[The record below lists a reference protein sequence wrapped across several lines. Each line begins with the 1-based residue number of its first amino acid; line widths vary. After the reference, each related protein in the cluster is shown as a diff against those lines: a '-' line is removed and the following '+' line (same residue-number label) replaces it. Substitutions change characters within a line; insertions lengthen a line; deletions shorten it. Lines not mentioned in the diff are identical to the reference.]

1 MDTTT
6 SSNYD
11 TSPATTP
18 GSSMSVQA
26 YTSQFIKE
34 GLRIKMRQKMG
45 SGGNENSTQG
55 NTVAWRG
62 SPIIFHFVDLLT
74 PTDTLG
80 CMLIPLGVSSI
91 LKDFKESKLSW
102 KVWDS
107 NPCSILSKVFI
118 VKT

>member
-6 SSNYD
+6 SSNLS

-45 SGGNENSTQG
+45 SGGNESGGSTQG
-55 NTVAWRG
+55 MYC
-62 SPIIFHFVDLLT
+62 PIYHLNNYLQLHVCLSFHWFVCH
-74 PTDTLG
+74 TLG
-80 CMLIPLGVSSI
+80 
-91 LKDFKESKLSW
+91 F
-102 KVWDS
+102 
-107 NPCSILSKVFI
+107 
-118 VKT
+118 